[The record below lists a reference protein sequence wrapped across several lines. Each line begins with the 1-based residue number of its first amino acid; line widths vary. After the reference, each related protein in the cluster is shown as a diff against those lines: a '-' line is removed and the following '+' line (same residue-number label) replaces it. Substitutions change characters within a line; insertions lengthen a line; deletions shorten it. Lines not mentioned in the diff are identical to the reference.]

1 MDTHYTGNKIT
12 ELRKA
17 KGWTQK
23 DIAEKL
29 HVSVAAVSKWER
41 GLNYPDLSLME
52 SLAEILEITVSELLG
67 LKNEPAEQI
76 IKNIT
81 EISVYEKNESEQC
94 FLKKIRA
101 ITITTIIFIAAS
113 YFVYLSVSNNDIMK
127 KLFEI
132 SGGTGTLNILAVLL
146 GLTAWGLAV
155 TSIFSRRKEYRWK
168 YYSIFSFI
176 SCSVSLHIPSL
187 VTYLMMRFEYTAT
200 VEDVIGAYYFG
211 SAVLLLGTILFNICA
226 VIIHREKTEK
236 QKIT

>member
-41 GLNYPDLSLME
+41 GLNYPDLSLLE
-52 SLAEILEITVSELLG
+52 SLAGILGITVSELLG
-67 LKNEPAEQI
+67 LESEPAEQI

-81 EISVYEKNESEQC
+81 EISVDEKNESEKRVW
-94 FLKKIRA
+94 KKLCA
-101 ITITTIIFIAAS
+101 IIITAILFIAAS
-113 YFVYLSVSNNDIMK
+113 CFVYLSVCNNDIMK

-132 SGGTGTLNILAVLL
+132 SGGAGTLNLLAVLL
-146 GLTAWGLAV
+146 GLTAWSLAV
-155 TSIFSRRKEYRWK
+155 TSIFSRKKEYRWK
-168 YYSIFSFI
+168 YYSIFSLI
-176 SCSVSLHIPSL
+176 SCSVALHIPSL
-187 VTYLMMRFEYTAT
+187 VTYLTVRFEYSST

-211 SAVLLLGTILFNICA
+211 AAVLLLGTVLFNICS
-226 VIIHREKTEK
+226 VIIHRDKSEK
-236 QKIT
+236 QK